1 MLKKREL
8 GDLFPLTPFKFYVN
22 GGKEHIFE
30 TRRKYREYIEVVDLD
45 TQKIQLCLRK
55 TKVIPLRD

>member
-1 MLKKREL
+1 MSKREL

-22 GGKEHIFE
+22 GGKEHTFE
-30 TRRKYREYIEVVDLD
+30 RRGKYGEFIEIIDLD
-45 TQKIQLCLRK
+45 TQRTQFCLRK